1 MAGERKKEIRQASM
15 IIAGGKVSS
24 ENFVRGAEWAD
35 SNPSPKVLEKGMKK
49 LGLRTD
55 KDGNLITKKEFA
67 DDLKNR
73 DTIQREKLISRA
85 AEWLKGHAY
94 RYKEHA
100 DTPYNDLDLVRDFIV
115 AMEEDK

>member
-35 SNPSPKVLEKGMKK
+35 GNPSPKVLEKGMKK

-55 KDGNLITKKEFA
+55 LDGNVVTRKEFVEV
-67 DDLKNR
+67 LKNR
-73 DTIQREKLISRA
+73 DAFQKEMIISKA
-85 AEWLKGHAY
+85 VEWLKGHAY
-94 RYKEHA
+94 RYKEHT